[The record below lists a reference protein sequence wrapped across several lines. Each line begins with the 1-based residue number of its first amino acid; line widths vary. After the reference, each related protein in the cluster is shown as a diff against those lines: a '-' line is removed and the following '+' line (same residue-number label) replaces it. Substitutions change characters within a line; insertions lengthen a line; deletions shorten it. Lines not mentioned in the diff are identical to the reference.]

1 MSTRPRTDA
10 TRPGPRTYG
19 INANDLSTRPRT
31 CILALR
37 TKAKDLRYQGQG
49 QLGLEYKAKAE
60 DLKHQGQGQGLG
72 FWPQGPKAKAKD

>member
-1 MSTRPRTDA
+1 
-10 TRPGPRTYG
+10 
-19 INANDLSTRPRT
+19 
-31 CILALR
+31 LALR